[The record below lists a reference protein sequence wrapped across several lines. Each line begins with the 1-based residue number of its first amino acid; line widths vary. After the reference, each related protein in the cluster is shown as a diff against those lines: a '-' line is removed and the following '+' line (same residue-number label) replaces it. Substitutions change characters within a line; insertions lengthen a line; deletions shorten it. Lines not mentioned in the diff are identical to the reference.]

1 MAGLQGSQGF
11 TRDRA
16 EMGVLLTEH
25 FGGLFADIASA
36 DSCSWIL
43 GELPSEAVPLIDC
56 AVIIKAV
63 GAMKS
68 GKTCSEDRLV
78 AEMLFPLPVEG
89 MLVLCVL
96 FREVLR
102 SGFTL

>member
-1 MAGLQGSQGF
+1 MVCLQTVRVRIRG
-11 TRDRA
+11 A
-16 EMGVLLTEH
+16 E
-25 FGGLFADIASA
+25 F
-36 DSCSWIL
+36 W
-43 GELPSEAVPLIDC
+43 GEFSSEAVPLIDC